1 MPAPAEPPP
10 LPPDLKDEAPITK
23 AVFLWLEPQG
33 EVSYSVR
40 DITELLGVAQH
51 SAQTALA
58 KLRELRLLVDL
69 EPARGN
75 APGRYRTKRLDLQD
89 SDSKA

>member
-1 MPAPAEPPP
+1 MAAPTEPPP
-10 LPPDLKDEAPITK
+10 LPPDFKDEAPITK

-33 EVSYSVR
+33 EVSHSVR
-40 DITELLGVAQH
+40 DIAEALGVAQH

-58 KLRELRLLVDL
+58 RLRELGLLIDL

-75 APGRYRTKRLDLQD
+75 APGRYRTKRPDLRD

>member
-1 MPAPAEPPP
+1 MAALTDPPP

-51 SAQTALA
+51 SAQTALTR
-58 KLRELRLLVDL
+58 LRELGLLVDL
-69 EPARGN
+69 EPARGR
-75 APGRYRTKRLDLQD
+75 AAGRFRVMKG
-89 SDSKA
+89 